1 MKVRFIF
8 RLLPLVLY
16 LACRRQ
22 EKQVVQQ
29 EADAPIRKEIVAA
42 DPPEEEPF
50 NNIAE
55 IDSLAEAINL
65 DVDSHPQAAAGNTFI
80 FNPFGVDEREES
92 PFPGY
97 RQKIKAPVALQKQ
110 TVRNRHN
117 WSQID
122 TLYHLRFDSS
132 TISFYYPVLAE
143 RYLLSSADIRS
154 PNIALEDNIRIG
166 MSRDELLKKLRGYS
180 LYIKEQGDSI
190 EVTALITD
198 TSLIFKLQQGKLRQI
213 KYHPY
218 LD

>member
-1 MKVRFIF
+1 
-8 RLLPLVLY
+8 
-16 LACRRQ
+16 
-22 EKQVVQQ
+22 
-29 EADAPIRKEIVAA
+29 
-42 DPPEEEPF
+42 
-50 NNIAE
+50 
-55 IDSLAEAINL
+55 
-65 DVDSHPQAAAGNTFI
+65 
-80 FNPFGVDEREES
+80 
-92 PFPGY
+92 
-97 RQKIKAPVALQKQ
+97 
-110 TVRNRHN
+110 
-117 WSQID
+117 
-122 TLYHLRFDSS
+122 
-132 TISFYYPVLAE
+132 LAE